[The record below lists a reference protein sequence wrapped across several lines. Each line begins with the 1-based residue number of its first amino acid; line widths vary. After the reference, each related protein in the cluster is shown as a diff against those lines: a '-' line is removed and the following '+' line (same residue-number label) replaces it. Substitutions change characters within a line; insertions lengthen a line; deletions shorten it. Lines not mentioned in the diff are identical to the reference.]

1 MGIGLTDPNKTV
13 IKRYAFGVVLLTRLI
28 KEHTMTYFLN
38 NLPKDFDKFF
48 VGFDDQFNRL
58 SKIHDDLTKAI
69 PNYPPY
75 NIKKTGDNT
84 YVIEMAVAGFAK
96 QDIEIELADGKMII
110 KGNVQNDE
118 AEDAF
123 LFKGIANRAFT
134 RSFAL
139 EDTVEVKDA
148 AMMNGM
154 LKVFLE
160 RIIPEHKKPKKI
172 EVKDSEAEVKTT
184 KSKKQL
190 LTEDPQGRDL

>member
-1 MGIGLTDPNKTV
+1 
-13 IKRYAFGVVLLTRLI
+13 
-28 KEHTMTYFLN
+28 MTWLLN

-58 SKIHDDLTKAI
+58 TKIHDDITKNI

-84 YVIEMAVAGFAK
+84 YLIVIAVAGFAR
-96 QDIEIELADGKMII
+96 QDIEIELVDGKMII
-110 KGNVQNDE
+110 TGKTHSDDQDN
-118 AEDAF
+118 F

-134 RSFAL
+134 RTFAL
-139 EDTVEVKDA
+139 DDQIEVKDA
-148 AMMNGM
+148 EIYNGL

-172 EVKDSEAEVKTT
+172 EVKDTGET
-184 KSKKQL
+184 SKPSKNSKEL
-190 LTEDPQGRDL
+190 LLEDDK